1 MSKPFPQGSWMT
13 SVFLFSTYFSPI
25 VISQHRINGTVICPQ
40 KIRMANLQMAFSA
53 SRIRSTDLVF
63 AENTVSTLL
72 TDLYV
77 WRTLLYQHRDTIF
90 SGEAWL
96 VVLLHLNTIYT
107 AFLSRWYTVISNYSH
122 QHKTSSSLNL
132 KLGMNLESI
141 NGFIIGESQVAILAV
156 KCKTDMQS

>member
-1 MSKPFPQGSWMT
+1 MT
-13 SVFLFSTYFSPI
+13 SVFVFSTYFSPI

-90 SGEAWL
+90 SGEA
-96 VVLLHLNTIYT
+96 
-107 AFLSRWYTVISNYSH
+107 
-122 QHKTSSSLNL
+122 
-132 KLGMNLESI
+132 
-141 NGFIIGESQVAILAV
+141 
-156 KCKTDMQS
+156 